1 MNDAML
7 LLDIGPSAGALPTT
21 TPAPVRYGTW
31 FPVPHEAAPVPSVS
45 GLTAT
50 PVADGILLE
59 WDAIDLPDVV
69 YVIERATSETG
80 PWIELA
86 RTTNT
91 HYLVSDPSGDTWL
104 FRVIPQVRGR
114 AGDDTWVEGK
124 SKVIAGD
131 EDIAELI
138 EKQKQIDEARVLE
151 KVELIDTNA
160 ETLLEEILRSHEFND
175 IRRKHGE
182 TINRAVADIA
192 LLVEDGKITAQ
203 QVTDLFAQLD
213 DETSTRQAQYQQ
225 LNEAIVGETTAR
237 VSAVTNLH
245 VQVTTE
251 IDNTAAALNERIET
265 AEATAESARASTEQA
280 LVAQIIAGDNAVS
293 TALEEQINTVEAD
306 AQSARAAMQNTLAA
320 QMAAGD
326 SAVSSALHQRAD
338 EVEATAASARASM
351 QSTWAAQLN
360 NTQALL
366 QSSIN
371 TKVTANQAQ
380 AIAQTQ
386 VQAFQNGTYATLVQS
401 FNVVASEHN
410 TLHGQWSA
418 SWGVKLTGGTFNGQP
433 IVAGISMS
441 ANPNTGADFIIQS
454 HNFYVI
460 SPSASDGLELRN
472 GYLRVFRGDVQRI
485 IGNGFGQGSQLVDY
499 FGPNVGTGN
508 ASKTNAVMWMDS
520 SGNAGFNGT
529 VSAGKITGGLQN
541 YVAVN
546 WTGNVDLIQSK
557 PANAPWVP
565 YANWRTVTT
574 FTLPAPPA
582 GEQHVPLINLM
593 IGLSDRAGEL
603 SIQIEH
609 LSNGTWQPYW
619 QRLGRVSAVYV
630 NNTSISI
637 GAVYEQSVSLQI
649 AFPRVGHEKQFRIS
663 VRCRQA
669 AISLSGN
676 NTPMYHHTAVTSVT
690 GTVIGLR

>member
-1 MNDAML
+1 MNDSIL
-7 LLDIGPSAGALPTT
+7 LLDIGASAGELPTT

-31 FPVPHEAAPVPSVS
+31 FPAPHEAAPVPTVS

-59 WDAIDLPDVV
+59 WDAVDLPDVV
-69 YVIERATSETG
+69 YVIERATAQTG

-86 RTTNT
+86 RTANT
-91 HYLVSDPSGDTWL
+91 HYLVSDPSGDTWF
-104 FRVIPQVRGR
+104 FRVIALVRGR
-114 AGDDTWVEGK
+114 AGGETWVEGA

-138 EKQKQIDEARVLE
+138 EKQKEIDEARVLE
-151 KVELIDTNA
+151 KVEQIDINA
-160 ETLLEEILRSHEFND
+160 ETLLEELLRSHEFND
-175 IRRKHGE
+175 IRRQHGD
-182 TINRAVADIA
+182 TISRAVADIA

-203 QVTDLFAQLD
+203 QVVDLFAQLD
-213 DETSTRQAQYQQ
+213 DETSIRQAQYLQTNQ
-225 LNEAIVGETTAR
+225 AIVDETSAR
-237 VSAVTNLH
+237 VSAITSLH
-245 VQVTTE
+245 AQVTTE
-251 IDNTAAALNERIET
+251 MGAASAALNERIDT

-280 LVAQIIAGDNAVS
+280 LVAQIIAGDSAVS
-293 TALEEQINTVEAD
+293 TALEQQINTVETTAE
-306 AQSARAAMQNTLAA
+306 SARASMATALGA
-320 QMAAGD
+320 QIAAGD
-326 SAVSSALHQRAD
+326 SAVSTALHQRAN
-338 EVEATAASARASM
+338 EVETSAASARASM
-351 QSTWAAQLN
+351 QSTWTAQLN

-371 TKVTANQAQ
+371 TKVTAWEAQ

-386 VQAFQNGTYATLVQS
+386 VQAFQNGTYASLQQS

-410 TLHGQWSA
+410 SMYGKWGA
-418 SWGVKLTGGTFNGQP
+418 SYSVKLTGGTFNGQP
-433 IVAGISMS
+433 IIAGISLS
-441 ANPNTGADFIIQS
+441 SNPNTGSDFIVQAD
-454 HNFYVI
+454 NFYLI
-460 SPSASDGLELRN
+460 NQNASHGLELRD
-472 GYLRVFRGDVQRI
+472 GYLRVFRGNVQRI
-485 IGNGFGQGSQLVDY
+485 IGNGFGAGSQLVDY
-499 FGPNVGTGN
+499 FGPNVGPGS
-508 ASKTNAVMWMDS
+508 ASKTNAVMWMDT

-529 VSAGKITGGLQN
+529 VSAGKIVGGLQH

-574 FTLPAPPA
+574 FALPAPPA
-582 GEQHVPLINLM
+582 GEQHIPLINLM

-603 SIQIEH
+603 SVQIEH

-619 QRLGRVSAVYV
+619 QRLGQVSAVYV
-630 NNTSISI
+630 SNNSISI

-663 VRCRQA
+663 VRCRRA

-676 NTPMYHHTAVTSVT
+676 NTPIYHHTAVTSVT

>member
-1 MNDAML
+1 MNDSML
-7 LLDIGPSAGALPTT
+7 LLDIGPSAGALPNT

-31 FPVPHEAAPVPSVS
+31 FPVPHEAVPVPSVS

-91 HYLVSDPSGDTWL
+91 HYLVSDPSGDTWF
-104 FRVIPQVRGR
+104 FRVIPLVRGR
-114 AGDDTWVEGK
+114 AGDEKWVEGK

-138 EKQKQIDEARVLE
+138 EKQKQIDEALVLE

-160 ETLLEEILRSHEFND
+160 ETLIEEILRSHEFND
-175 IRRKHGE
+175 IRRKHGD
-182 TINRAVADIA
+182 TISRAVTDIA

-225 LNEAIVGETTAR
+225 LNEAIVDETSAR

-245 VQVTTE
+245 AQVTTE
-251 IDNTAAALNERIET
+251 IGTAAAALNERIDT

-280 LVAQIIAGDNAVS
+280 LVAQIIAGDNTVS
-293 TALEEQINTVEAD
+293 TALEQQINTVEAD

-386 VQAFQNGTYATLVQS
+386 VQAFQNGTYATLQQS

-410 TLHGQWSA
+410 TMYGKWSA
-418 SWGVKLTGGTFNGQP
+418 SYSVKLTGSTFNGQP
-433 IVAGISMS
+433 VIAGISLS
-441 ANPNTGADFIIQS
+441 ANPNTGSDFIVQAD
-454 HNFYVI
+454 NFYLI
-460 SPSASDGLELRN
+460 NQNASHGLELRN
-472 GYLRVFRGDVQRI
+472 GYLRVFRGNVQRI
-485 IGNGFGQGSQLVDY
+485 IGNGFGQGGQLVDY
-499 FGPNVGTGN
+499 FGPNVGPGN
-508 ASKTNAVMWMDS
+508 ASKTNAVMWMDT

-529 VSAGKITGGLQN
+529 VSAGNIVGQMQN
-541 YVAVN
+541 TVPVY
-546 WTGNVDLIQSK
+546 WQGNIDLI
-557 PANAPWVP
+557 ANKSNPNRWIP
-565 YANWRTVTT
+565 KNYYEPLTT
-574 FTLPAPPA
+574 FTLPAPSQVGTSHRPLFFLTVNLNA
-582 GEQHVPLINLM
+582 VGYGVELRLERWVNGAWQIYHNRDNVNGIVLMDVEKRAYTYVGEQHAQ
-593 IGLSDRAGEL
+593 LSHLGAETNQGE
-603 SIQIEH
+603 
-609 LSNGTWQPYW
+609 
-619 QRLGRVSAVYV
+619 
-630 NNTSISI
+630 
-637 GAVYEQSVSLQI
+637 
-649 AFPRVGHEKQFRIS
+649 QFRIS
-663 VRCRQA
+663 VKCHEA
-669 AISLSGN
+669 ALAPNNKSAADTRVISVYGF
-676 NTPMYHHTAVTSVT
+676 VV
-690 GTVIGLR
+690 GIR